1 MRIVNDTKEYLG
13 NKPDV
18 QETKKEE
25 VKQESF
31 NDILVKEL
39 GNECYGV
46 NFFGSI
52 GVHKKACGLC
62 DLTKFFWTVSKK
74 TLEIKMKIE
83 EFLLTLE
90 VDFTYPQIDAVK
102 LNKEDSVFEQALN
115 YENKRIEHLY
125 EVIEKAPCK
134 LTKGLVG
141 KLIKKHVEIQHL
153 LSLANKIS
161 KLSDDPLLIQK
172 SVCKLICHE

>member
-1 MRIVNDTKEYLG
+1 MRIINDTKEYLG

-39 GNECYGV
+39 GNECYGA

-52 GVHKKACGLC
+52 GIHKKACGLC
-62 DLTKFFWTVSKK
+62 DLTKFFWTISEK
-74 TLEIKMKIE
+74 TLEIKMKIK
-83 EFLLTLE
+83 EFLLTSE

-153 LSLANKIS
+153 LSFANKIS